1 MVVQRMYTC
10 LLHRV
15 SSHSTGA
22 RTTPPPGRGPDRCD
36 HWRAST
42 STCSSQEYLPDL
54 QPAAEAT
61 ARACAQWYINT
72 SRATHCQG
80 VKRPHRPAEG
90 KPCRQ
95 LGQPAQGLCANRHA
109 SRGWHQRLL
118 CTHARMHACMHAA
131 VSAHHTPRISHPART
146 WPLRWAAHSHAP
158 ETQLPAPAA
167 AATPAAA
174 AAAASSLF
182 HLHQPCEHPKRPRYP
197 RLCRPGLMMVA
208 RPSLPGRRRL
218 LPPLWQPLP
227 RQPSRRRRRPPAC
240 LVRAYGGRGG
250 AHWVVRVSLHASFRH
265 RRSATARECV
275 CVRERERERERR
287 TAAPASAWA
296 PAAAS

>member
-95 LGQPAQGLCANRHA
+95 LGQPAQSLCANRHA

-118 CTHARMHACMHAA
+118 CTHARTHACMHAC
-131 VSAHHTPRISHPART
+131 SSQRTPHTTHLPPSPHLAAQVGRPQPRTRD
-146 WPLRWAAHSHAP
+146 
-158 ETQLPAPAA
+158 PAA
-167 AATPAAA
+167 
-174 AAAASSLF
+174 
-182 HLHQPCEHPKRPRYP
+182 C
-197 RLCRPGLMMVA
+197 
-208 RPSLPGRRRL
+208 
-218 LPPLWQPLP
+218 
-227 RQPSRRRRRPPAC
+227 
-240 LVRAYGGRGG
+240 
-250 AHWVVRVSLHASFRH
+250 
-265 RRSATARECV
+265 
-275 CVRERERERERR
+275 
-287 TAAPASAWA
+287 
-296 PAAAS
+296 